1 MEGSGAGI
9 SRLDC
14 YEDMFKEITRKLY
27 GEDPDHRTSSVQN
40 EFETSVSYKTEE
52 DTGNGTD
59 SDDGNWTCEEEPLKG
74 TDGSRIAAYHAGK
87 ATWRCYECGDLMG
100 GGPRDVAE
108 HFMELHSSRILG
120 DDSRNRHH
128 SPSKD
133 YLQSEEL
140 KVEDVISYL
149 ERLRERVER
158 VAPPSRRTQET
169 QTVPAALLPVTSTFL
184 LQELPSA
191 PAPQHL
197 HQNTTTMSSVTVTP
211 SVKRYSCPYC
221 PYGTDRRDLYTRHEN
236 IHREEK
242 PFHCYICYKPFNR
255 ADHVKKH
262 FLRMHREHGYEL
274 SRIRRPAGS
283 SPPKPLQQDAGTA
296 NTGNV
301 NTNGQPQ
308 QQHTNYSSGF
318 NNTKNYQLQPNAG
331 NNTATNAGGIYQGTS
346 MPAPGI
352 MQPDAANC
360 VTGRRVQNGG
370 CNSKSHL
377 KGSSKG
383 AQERRYTCCYC
394 SWSGVDN
401 WCLKRH
407 LNTHLKPFAC
417 TLCEYKAARAERLAT
432 HVLKVHNRRQCSR
445 CSFLGEDA
453 AQLQM
458 HQLHVHRVSSANA
471 PATSTTQATPPP
483 TNRHQ
488 QPLHPA
494 GGGRPPPGPP
504 VFPAPAPAIA
514 PATTVIPPTTILG
527 HEMVNSPATA
537 ATMAYPTLEEER
549 RSSWHE
555 HGRDHDHRRR
565 HRQHDANQI
574 VDHHETEILR
584 RDLVSFYAVYSS
596 SVEQHDDRHV
606 HDEPCTGCS
615 SRDSTST
622 LLNRD
627 FAHSYQ
633 AVPKASKGQSA
644 TEPYEFPW
652 LGNTQNK
659 PYERRPRKQSQ
670 PRKVTGVQEFDDED
684 TTCSEGENQD
694 KKLEETTSSPVM
706 KCPSRAITL
715 IDMKARYRNQLN
727 RRKLLKCH
735 LCPKDAP
742 ARGSI
747 CSAYHT
753 KVSLILHKLWRH
765 RRNEILNNW
774 IARNSSLSQPPSI
787 TLKATVFTNPGYEDR

>member
-1 MEGSGAGI
+1 MEGSGTGI

-27 GEDPDHRTSSVQN
+27 GEDPDHR
-40 EFETSVSYKTEE
+40 
-52 DTGNGTD
+52 
-59 SDDGNWTCEEEPLKG
+59 SDV
-74 TDGSRIAAYHAGK
+74 
-87 ATWRCYECGDLMG
+87 MG

-108 HFMELHSSRILG
+108 HFMELHSSRILA

-128 SPSKD
+128 SPRKD
-133 YLQSEEL
+133 YLQSDLKIEE
-140 KVEDVISYL
+140 VISYL
-149 ERLRERVER
+149 ERLRERAER

-184 LQELPSA
+184 LQELPSS

-197 HQNTTTMSSVTVTP
+197 HQTTTTMPTSATV
-211 SVKRYSCPYC
+211 SASGKRYTCPYC

-283 SPPKPLQQDAGTA
+283 SAPKPLQQDSTAG
-296 NTGNV
+296 NTGNG
-301 NTNGQPQ
+301 NTNGQQQQ
-308 QQHTNYSSGF
+308 QQHANYSTGF
-318 NNTKNYQLQPNAG
+318 NNNKSYQLQPNPG
-331 NNTATNAGGIYQGTS
+331 NGTTTTTASIYQATS
-346 MPAPGI
+346 MPAPSI
-352 MQPDAANC
+352 MQPDATNC
-360 VTGRRVQNGG
+360 TSGRRVQNGG

-377 KGSSKG
+377 KGGSKG

-471 PATSTTQATPPP
+471 PATSTAQAAPPP
-483 TNRHQ
+483 NNRHQ

-537 ATMAYPTLEEER
+537 ATMAYPTLEEKR
-549 RSSWHE
+549 RSS
-555 HGRDHDHRRR
+555 G
-565 HRQHDANQI
+565 
-574 VDHHETEILR
+574 
-584 RDLVSFYAVYSS
+584 
-596 SVEQHDDRHV
+596 DDRCDLTG
-606 HDEPCTGCS
+606 DESDEFDDTSERPANPAGRS
-615 SRDSTST
+615 VGPAAGTST
-622 LLNRD
+622 ILNRD
-627 FAHSYQ
+627 FACSYR
-633 AVPKASKGQSA
+633 AVPEASEASETRSTTRGPSECPWAGQ
-644 TEPYEFPW
+644 
-652 LGNTQNK
+652 K
-659 PYERRPRKQSQ
+659 PSERRSRKQSQ
-670 PRKVTGVQEFDDED
+670 PRKVTWNQEFEEDDLTVPDHKSQDRRQQED
-684 TTCSEGENQD
+684 P
-694 KKLEETTSSPVM
+694 KKIIRLPEL
-706 KCPSRAITL
+706 KN
-715 IDMKARYRNQLN
+715 RYQ
-727 RRKLLKCH
+727 RRLAGPRLLKCR
-735 LCPKDAP
+735 LCPQDSY
-742 ARGSI
+742 ARGFI
-747 CSAYHT
+747 CRPYHT
-753 KVSLILHKLWRH
+753 KASLVLHKLWRH
-765 RRNEILNNW
+765 GMPNKCPKICLLKDRPQV
-774 IARNSSLSQPPSI
+774 SSI
-787 TLKATVFTNPGYEDR
+787 TLKATVFTNPGYGYHR

>member
-128 SPSKD
+128 SPSQD
-133 YLQSEEL
+133 YRQSEEL

-197 HQNTTTMSSVTVTP
+197 HQNTTTMSSVTVTS

-283 SPPKPLQQDAGTA
+283 SPPKPLQQEAGTA

-318 NNTKNYQLQPNAG
+318 NNNKNYQLQPNTG

-360 VTGRRVQNGG
+360 ATGRRVQNGG

-527 HEMVNSPATA
+527 
-537 ATMAYPTLEEER
+537 YR
-549 RSSWHE
+549 
-555 HGRDHDHRRR
+555 
-565 HRQHDANQI
+565 
-574 VDHHETEILR
+574 
-584 RDLVSFYAVYSS
+584 
-596 SVEQHDDRHV
+596 
-606 HDEPCTGCS
+606 
-615 SRDSTST
+615 
-622 LLNRD
+622 
-627 FAHSYQ
+627 
-633 AVPKASKGQSA
+633 AVPEASKGQSA

-652 LGNTQNK
+652 LRNIQSK
-659 PYERRPRKQSQ
+659 PHERRPRKQRQ

-684 TTCSEGENQD
+684 STCSEGENQD
-694 KKLEETTSSPVM
+694 KKLEETTSSPVK

-715 IDMKARYRNQLN
+715 IDMKARYRNQQN
-727 RRKLLKCH
+727 RRNLLKCRQ
-735 LCPKDAP
+735 CPKDAL

-765 RRNEILNNW
+765 RRNEIISNW
-774 IARNSSLSQPPSI
+774 VARNSSLSQPPSI
-787 TLKATVFTNPGYEDR
+787 TLKATVFTNPGYEYDR

>member
-1 MEGSGAGI
+1 
-9 SRLDC
+9 
-14 YEDMFKEITRKLY
+14 
-27 GEDPDHRTSSVQN
+27 
-40 EFETSVSYKTEE
+40 
-52 DTGNGTD
+52 
-59 SDDGNWTCEEEPLKG
+59 
-74 TDGSRIAAYHAGK
+74 
-87 ATWRCYECGDLMG
+87 MG
-100 GGPRDVAE
+100 GGPRDIAE

-283 SPPKPLQQDAGTA
+283 SPPKPLQQEAGNA

-318 NNTKNYQLQPNAG
+318 NNNKNYQLQPNAG

-360 VTGRRVQNGG
+360 ATGRRVQNGG

-527 HEMVNSPATA
+527 
-537 ATMAYPTLEEER
+537 YR
-549 RSSWHE
+549 
-555 HGRDHDHRRR
+555 
-565 HRQHDANQI
+565 
-574 VDHHETEILR
+574 
-584 RDLVSFYAVYSS
+584 
-596 SVEQHDDRHV
+596 
-606 HDEPCTGCS
+606 
-615 SRDSTST
+615 
-622 LLNRD
+622 
-627 FAHSYQ
+627 
-633 AVPKASKGQSA
+633 AVPEASKGQSA
-644 TEPYEFPW
+644 TEPSEFLW
-652 LGNTQNK
+652 LGNIQRK
-659 PYERRPRKQSQ
+659 SYERRPRKQSQ

-684 TTCSEGENQD
+684 TTCSEEESQD
-694 KKLEETTSSPVM
+694 KKLEETTSSPI
-706 KCPSRAITL
+706 KQCPSRAITL
-715 IDMKARYRNQLN
+715 IDMKSRYRNQLN
-727 RRKLLKCH
+727 RRKLLKCR
-735 LCPKDAP
+735 LCPKDAL

-765 RRNEILNNW
+765 KRNEMIKNWVDRNN
-774 IARNSSLSQPPSI
+774 SLSQLPSI
-787 TLKATVFTNPGYEDR
+787 TLKATVFTNPGYEYDR

>member
-1 MEGSGAGI
+1 MEGSGTGI

-40 EFETSVSYKTEE
+40 EFETSVSYKNDE

-59 SDDGNWTCEEEPLKG
+59 GSDDGNWTCEEEPLKG

-87 ATWRCYECGDLMG
+87 ATWRCYECGDVMG

-108 HFMELHSSRILG
+108 HFMELHSSRILA
-120 DDSRNRHH
+120 DDNRNRHH
-128 SPSKD
+128 SPRKD
-133 YLQSEEL
+133 YLQSEL
-140 KVEDVISYL
+140 KIEDVISYL
-149 ERLRERVER
+149 ERLRERAER

-184 LQELPSA
+184 LQELPST
-191 PAPQHL
+191 PSPQHL
-197 HQNTTTMSSVTVTP
+197 HQTTTTMPTSAAVSA
-211 SVKRYSCPYC
+211 SGKRYTCPYC

-283 SPPKPLQQDAGTA
+283 SAPKPLQQDSTTG
-296 NTGNV
+296 NTGNG
-301 NTNGQPQ
+301 NANGQQQQ
-308 QQHTNYSSGF
+308 QQHTSYASGF
-318 NNTKNYQLQPNAG
+318 NNNKSYQLQPNPG
-331 NNTATNAGGIYQGTS
+331 NGTTTTTGIYQATS
-346 MPAPGI
+346 MPAPSI

-360 VTGRRVQNGG
+360 GTARRVQNGG

-377 KGSSKG
+377 KGGSKG

-458 HQLHVHRVSSANA
+458 HQLHVHRVSSANNA
-471 PATSTTQATPPP
+471 PAASAAQAPPP
-483 TNRHQ
+483 HNNRHQ

-549 RSSWHE
+549 RRSSDPSGDHKHE
-555 HGRDHDHRRR
+555 RAVPHGCEVPRP
-565 HRQHDANQI
+565 
-574 VDHHETEILR
+574 ET
-584 RDLVSFYAVYSS
+584 
-596 SVEQHDDRHV
+596 V
-606 HDEPCTGCS
+606 HDRGLDSRLDTVVDVGRSAGPAADICAILNPDFACSYRAVTNTCQAMESPECPCTE
-615 SRDSTST
+615 R
-622 LLNRD
+622 
-627 FAHSYQ
+627 
-633 AVPKASKGQSA
+633 
-644 TEPYEFPW
+644 
-652 LGNTQNK
+652 K
-659 PYERRPRKQSQ
+659 PSERRSRKQSQ
-670 PRKVTGVQEFDDED
+670 PRKVTWNQEFEDDDLTVPDQNVVDVEQPED
-684 TTCSEGENQD
+684 AAFRPAN
-694 KKLEETTSSPVM
+694 KKM
-706 KCPSRAITL
+706 L
-715 IDMKARYRNQLN
+715 IINELKKRYR
-727 RRKLLKCH
+727 RRSTDQRLLKCVQ
-735 LCPKDAP
+735 CPSDSL
-742 ARGSI
+742 ARGSVYKP
-747 CSAYHT
+747 YHT
-753 KVSLILHKLWRH
+753 KASLELHKLWKHGAYDKHLKICASKDRTT
-765 RRNEILNNW
+765 
-774 IARNSSLSQPPSI
+774 SQVSSI
-787 TLKATVFTNPGYEDR
+787 TLKATVFTSHGYGYHR